1 MSCSVRRGKGGAPGA
16 GGGSELASGGGGGG
30 TKKRFAS
37 GRSPSR
43 EPYNLPPAKL
53 SFMGGVII
61 SVMMDEIDSRSG

>member
-1 MSCSVRRGKGGAPGA
+1 MSCRVRRRKGRAPGWWGA
-16 GGGSELASGGGGGG
+16 ASEASGGGGGG

-37 GRSPSR
+37 GRSPAR

-61 SVMMDEIDSRSG
+61 CRHDE